1 MLFIIVKTY
10 KLLSG
15 CTCHVCHRGLP
26 FAVCYTLFLIYV
38 NSVKVNFGHLA
49 CIVHAVSLVST
60 ICGWKTWIP
69 CQFDGNSTCEF
80 QKPSVKI
87 IMDEKQFVYYIYKA
101 NFM

>member
-60 ICGWKTWIP
+60 ICGWKTWILSSFLTS
-69 CQFDGNSTCEF
+69 QAAGSKLLNITDVTG
-80 QKPSVKI
+80 
-87 IMDEKQFVYYIYKA
+87 
-101 NFM
+101 